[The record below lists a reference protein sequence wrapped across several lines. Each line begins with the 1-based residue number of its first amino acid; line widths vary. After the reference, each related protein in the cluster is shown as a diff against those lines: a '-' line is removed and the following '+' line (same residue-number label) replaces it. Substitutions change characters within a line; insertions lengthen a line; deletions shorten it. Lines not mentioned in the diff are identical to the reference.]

1 MSDVANRRA
10 GSALGAFVSRLPLLG
25 RLFPRRKK
33 HLVILKNDGL
43 GDIILFLPYAA
54 ALHRAFAARGWR
66 ISMIVRSPW
75 AELVRRAGCVDRII
89 VQPTYRNTL
98 QWLCFRLSFW
108 ASHCFDFIVEAV
120 CEAHDITD
128 CCHPKARVNIYL
140 DEMWKAPERTG
151 TRSIDVR
158 GMTIRE
164 RYAAVLEA
172 CGADL
177 EVPPFDFSKFFDPVP
192 EEWTERPFIAV
203 CAETSDPRRC
213 WEIEKFSELTRRLG
227 GKFRRRIVFIGSD
240 RERAQ
245 QIIDASDSSCEMVNL
260 CGKTTV
266 FQLFTLASRAEF
278 MVSCDTG
285 SAHIAAACGT
295 RCFII
300 CGRGEYGVFVPYPEG
315 IEGRNVFSI
324 FADGS
329 CRNCNWK
336 DVECG
341 KLAAYKCVADITVAQ
356 VERVIAD
363 NVAPDRR

>member
-1 MSDVANRRA
+1 MSDAANRRA
-10 GSALGAFVSRLPLLG
+10 VSAIGSFVSRLPLLG
-25 RLFPRRKK
+25 RLFPGRKK
-33 HLVILKNDGL
+33 HLAILKNDGL

-54 ALHRAFAARGWR
+54 ALHEAFAARGWR

-75 AELVRRAGCVDRII
+75 SDLVRRAGCADRII
-89 VQPTYRNTL
+89 VQPPYRDPL

-108 ASHCFDFIVEAV
+108 TSHCFDSIVEAV

-128 CCHPKARVNIYL
+128 CCHPKTRVNIYL
-140 DEMWKAPERTG
+140 DEIWRAPERPD

-172 CGADL
+172 CGVDS
-177 EVPPFDFSKFFDPVP
+177 EVPPFDFSKLSDPVP
-192 EEWTERPFIAV
+192 AEWTDRPFIAV

-213 WEIEKFSELTRRLG
+213 WEMEKFSELTRRLG
-227 GKFRRRIVFIGSD
+227 EKFRRRIVFIGSD

-245 QIIDASDSSCEMVNL
+245 RIIDASRSPCDMLNL

-278 MVSCDTG
+278 LVSCETG
-285 SAHIAAACGT
+285 TAHVATACGT

-300 CGRGEYGVFVPYPEG
+300 CGKGDHGFFVPYPEG
-315 IEGRNVFSI
+315 VEGRSVFSI

-329 CRNCNWK
+329 CRGCNWK
-336 DVECG
+336 DPECG
-341 KLAAYKCVADITVAQ
+341 KLAVYKCVADISVAQ
-356 VERVIAD
+356 VERVIAE
-363 NVAPDRR
+363 NFAPDRR